1 MGLDERNAQYNMTYV
16 CLQAYLCGKTRLE
29 GLLRYRGS
37 CLLHDLNGVSK
48 AAALLVPK
56 PLFDRYP
63 ELSGVVASINKG
75 MAVVAGQ
82 GRGIKRTLHPCFL
95 EISFVT

>member
-1 MGLDERNAQYNMTYV
+1 MTYV

-29 GLLRYRGS
+29 GLLRYRES

-48 AAALLVPK
+48 AVALSVPK

-63 ELSGVVASINKG
+63 EISGVVASINKG

-82 GRGIKRTLHPCFL
+82 GA
-95 EISFVT
+95 